1 MLVMTTQKRSIGQ
14 LAAEIGLNS
23 SALRFYETEGL
34 LQPDDRTASG
44 YRVYGPR
51 AEHRLR
57 FLKRAKSLGLTLA
70 EIKLLIESP
79 RGRRDVEAST
89 LRGAVA
95 SKITETRASIARLRS
110 VVSKLERLEA
120 VLVRHAPPDCC
131 HLGDCACWLPEPNE

>member
-1 MLVMTTQKRSIGQ
+1 MTTLRRSIGQ

-23 SALRFYETEGL
+23 SALRFYETVGL

-57 FLKRAKSLGLTLA
+57 FLKRAQSLGLTLA

-79 RGRRDVEAST
+79 RARREVEAST

-95 SKITETRASIARLRS
+95 SKITETRASIARLRFS
-110 VVSKLERLEA
+110 RSQAGAVGGGPGPACSSRL
-120 VLVRHAPPDCC
+120 LSPWR
-131 HLGDCACWLPEPNE
+131 LR

>member
-1 MLVMTTQKRSIGQ
+1 MTAQRRTIGQ

-44 YRVYGPR
+44 YRVYGAR

-57 FLKRAKSLGLTLA
+57 LLKRAQSLGLTLA

-79 RGRRDVEAST
+79 RARRNVEAST
-89 LRGAVA
+89 LRGAVP
-95 SKITETRASIARLRS
+95 SKITETPAPIARRRP
-110 VVSKLERLEA
+110 VGRQLEQLEA
-120 VLVRHAPPDCC
+120 VLVHHAPPDRR
-131 HLGDCACWLPEPNE
+131 HLRDCAW

>member
-1 MLVMTTQKRSIGQ
+1 MTTEVRSIGQ
-14 LAAEIGLNS
+14 LAAEIGVNS

-34 LQPDDRTASG
+34 LQPDERTPSG

-57 FLKRAKSLGLTLA
+57 FLKRAQSLGLTLA

-79 RGRRDVEAST
+79 RARRDVEASA

-95 SKITETRASIARLRS
+95 SKLTETRARIARLRS
-110 VVSKLERLEA
+110 VVRELKRVEA
-120 VLVRHAPPDCC
+120 VLVDHAPPDCC
-131 HLGDCACWLPEPNE
+131 HLGDCACWLP